1 MIDESPAKNKDTER
15 RDRPIVTPTG
25 KEIHTE
31 EEWNA
36 LSPEERSETSAT
48 LMLGAI
54 DAIERGNWLLG
65 AGTIQFPKI
74 AIDGLDI
81 AKIVSRFTDEVSA
94 LYKPFEGTAADNVML
109 LIAVQDAREL
119 LDAANDE
126 LNTPSLFDD
135 AEDLAPSNPLVEL
148 SGPYSECL
156 GARKKDGRY
165 ELVLKAPQEIADT
178 QAAKDI
184 LDSWGDRT
192 FTWAVEPEQIP
203 FYEAVTALN
212 TLLELY
218 NLAADMGSITPYW
231 EYPYTDTEGCNPRN
245 FEALLPTIL
254 ATRAGIHS
262 PNLTVEMA
270 REVMNCGS
278 SNAWDHITAAID
290 RIDSDYSVARL
301 WAKDEGREQVAE
313 ALGNAE
319 GTMPRFRALMRA
331 AEGPHGKDLEAEI
344 RKNREKPVQ
353 LAVVGRVN
361 EVTHYDGALV
371 GHERLSQALIKIGT
385 GAREVSME
393 WDAHDA
399 DGNTYRTKIRL
410 TATIDAERAY
420 GSIKEAAYKRPAGI
434 ANLIYTAQKTI
445 KQARKNA
452 EGARVLE
459 IRERSFEDVGSATTS
474 SIKPKNR
481 DLLRRSNKSIAAR
494 LNDIQAGLTL
504 ISNVHAN
511 GTYYAFDKRGHLIG
525 QATLDNVLLLNA
537 FRKSVGFD
545 EDGSPA
551 EGRWVISDDI
561 SLLSI
566 PAFAHSIDYPL
577 IDTMGPARKL
587 DPLERVVYTFIIQKI
602 RELEYLYGVS
612 GKRSITVTADDLANL
627 GADVAQEGQ
636 AEEEGQADKEK
647 RQDLHKRRRFLDRI
661 QARCIGSGC
670 LFDEIEHTFEIDY
683 PKTSKVK
690 VRPIYKQGNR
700 RKGKEP
706 KRIFDGVK
714 ITIEGPKTGLKP
726 PETKA
731 LEKGSKG

>member
-1 MIDESPAKNKDTER
+1 MIADDPNNNKDAKDAER
-15 RDRPIVTPTG
+15 LGKPIVTPWG
-25 KEIHTE
+25 REIYTE
-31 EEWNA
+31 AEWDA
-36 LSPEERSETSAT
+36 LSEGERQETSWELARKTAARVETMFAPDPETGYVRMRRGSPIDPQAIGRIAAGQFLLMHNQT
-48 LMLGAI
+48 LALIFGGALKKVEAMNAAI
-54 DAIERGNWLLG
+54 DAPRLFEVGEAPIEE
-65 AGTIQFPKI
+65 A
-74 AIDGLDI
+74 D
-81 AKIVSRFTDEVSA
+81 V
-94 LYKPFEGTAADNVML
+94 FEGVPSPYAACL
-109 LIAVQDAREL
+109 EL
-119 LDAANDE
+119 RK
-126 LNTPSLFDD
+126 DD
-135 AEDLAPSNPLVEL
+135 
-148 SGPYSECL
+148 SGHYAL
-156 GARKKDGRY
+156 M
-165 ELVLKAPQEIADT
+165 LKAPAEIEGT
-178 QAAKDI
+178 QAARAALAGLEDRA
-184 LDSWGDRT
+184 LSGDVSEDSLS
-192 FTWAVEPEQIP
+192 A
-203 FYEAVTALN
+203 YEAIS
-212 TLLELY
+212 TLAMLRRLY
-218 NLAADMGSITPYW
+218 QLAETVSITPYW
-231 EYPYTDTEGCNPRN
+231 EYPYADAEGVSHKS
-245 FEALLPTIL
+245 FALLLPSII
-254 ATRAGIHS
+254 AIRGGI
-262 PNLTVEMA
+262 NELGITVEMA

-278 SNAWDHITAAID
+278 SNAWDHITTAID

-319 GTMPRFRALMRA
+319 ETMPRFRALMRA

-371 GHERLSQALIKIGT
+371 GQERLSQALIKIGT
-385 GAREVSME
+385 GAREVPME

-420 GSIKEAAYKRPAGI
+420 GSIKEPAYKRPAGI

-445 KQARKNA
+445 KQARRNA
-452 EGARVLE
+452 DGARVLE
-459 IRERSFEDVGSATTS
+459 IRESSFEDVGSATTS
-474 SIKPKNR
+474 STDPKNKNF
-481 DLLRRSNKSIAAR
+481 LNHSNRHIAAR

-511 GTYYAFDKRGHLIG
+511 GTYYAFDKQGHLIR

-545 EDGSPA
+545 EGGRPA

-577 IDTMGPARKL
+577 IDTGESVRKL

-612 GKRSITVTADDLANL
+612 GKRSIKVTADDLANL
-627 GADVAQEGQ
+627 GADVAQEGL
-636 AEEEGQADKEK
+636 ADKEK
-647 RQDLHKRRRFLDRI
+647 RQDPHKRRRFLDRI
-661 QARCIGSGC
+661 QASCIGSGR

-706 KRIFDGVK
+706 KRILDGVK
-714 ITIEGPKTGLKP
+714 ITIEGPKTGLEP